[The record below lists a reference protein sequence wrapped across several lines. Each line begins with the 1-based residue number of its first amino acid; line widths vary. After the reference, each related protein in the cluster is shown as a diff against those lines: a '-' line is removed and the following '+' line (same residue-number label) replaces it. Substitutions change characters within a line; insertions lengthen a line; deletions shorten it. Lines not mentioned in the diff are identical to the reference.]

1 MKTKIL
7 ILMAILGG
15 FLYSCKKEK
24 TKEVASLQ
32 MVNAAVGFNALK
44 VNATGNPANFTTYP
58 DSLTYAESIMR
69 GVLLSTKSIEVGS
82 SKSVAPILSLSQ
94 DFVSGGMYS
103 LYLTG
108 QSPNLEAILRKE
120 EPYPLYNV
128 SDSAFAVRAINLIS
142 NSGPLKVTLSRTAS
156 VNEFEGIAYK
166 QQTAF
171 KKYALKAVDAKLAFN
186 FQLRNENNVVLNTYR
201 FSASVLQASRFKAV
215 TLALCGQ
222 IGGIFP
228 NQPQMILISNF

>member
-1 MKTKIL
+1 M
-7 ILMAILGG
+7 LGML
-15 FLYSCKKEK
+15 LYSCKKEK

-32 MVNAAVGFNALK
+32 MVNAAVGFGQLK
-44 VNATGNPANFTTYP
+44 VNTTGNPTNFTTYP
-58 DSLTYAESIMR
+58 DSLDYTVNAIR
-69 GVLLSTKSIEVGS
+69 GVLLSTKSIEVGNY
-82 SKSVAPILSLSQ
+82 KSAAPMLSISQ

-108 QSPNLEAILRKE
+108 QSPKLEAILRKE

-142 NSGPLKVTLSRTAS
+142 NSGPLKINLSRSTT

-171 KKYALKAVDAKLAFN
+171 KKYALKAADAKLVFN
-186 FQLRNENNVVLNTYR
+186 FQLKNENGVLLGSYL
-201 FSASVLQASRFKAV
+201 FSAAELQASRFKAV
-215 TLALCGQ
+215 TLVLCGQ
-222 IGGIFP
+222 IGGLFP
-228 NQPQMILISNF
+228 NQPQIVPVGHF